1 MELPAPLLQFQWQ
14 KCQEFHVLHA
24 TLALLWTWKRKNP
37 FYVRPSKIQR
47 ILCPKKCPKG
57 PPQTGLG
64 FDNVSYYLDCCCS
77 WSSNRRSLLLLRSEV
92 KPPACSFLGGGFFSA
107 FSVYY
112 PYPHS
117 HLLQRIT
124 GKTSFISQG
133 WPIQRSLLA
142 WKNKNEIW
150 SFCLLQFKGNYK

>member
-47 ILCPKKCPKG
+47 ILCPKKCPKE

-107 FSVYY
+107 F
-112 PYPHS
+112 P
-117 HLLQRIT
+117 
-124 GKTSFISQG
+124 
-133 WPIQRSLLA
+133 
-142 WKNKNEIW
+142 
-150 SFCLLQFKGNYK
+150 CLLPISTLGSSFLIINELMERVVNKSKLKIQFFGCDFWICARK